1 MIATGRAKVD
11 LTVCDNVALTSAG
24 LCPVGD
30 RQDADEVDE
39 DDEMEVF
46 PGCAPISCKSS
57 TFGIGYRASCVSK

>member
-11 LTVCDNVALTSAG
+11 LTVCDNVARTSAG
-24 LCPVGD
+24 LCPVGE
-30 RQDADEVDE
+30 RHEEVEE

-46 PGCAPISCKSS
+46 AGCATPTSCKSS